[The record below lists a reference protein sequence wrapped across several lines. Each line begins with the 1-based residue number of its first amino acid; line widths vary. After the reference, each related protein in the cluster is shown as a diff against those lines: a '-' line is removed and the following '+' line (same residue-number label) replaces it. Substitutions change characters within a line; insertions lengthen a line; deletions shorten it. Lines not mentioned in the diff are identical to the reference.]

1 MIAYTPGKEDL
12 EKFISCCIDLEERG
26 YSEDGVAYAMGF
38 NNTVAFRAF
47 KVVIERNLEVMREQ
61 ESIFNT
67 EFEFILDLFPEEKVG
82 E

>member
-1 MIAYTPGKEDL
+1 MTTYTPEKEDL
-12 EKFISCCIDLEERG
+12 EKFISCCRDLEERG

-47 KVVIERNLEVMREQ
+47 KVIIERNLEVMREQ
-61 ESIFNT
+61 ERNAK
-67 EFEFILDLFPEEKVG
+67 FIQDLFPEEKVG